1 MRLSIESVHCSK
13 LEYQCVIKTLNQLA
27 TKCWILLS
35 MVLVS
40 SSAGSQSAENPPPP
54 APGAEEVPY
63 YACQTIS
70 GRYFSSG
77 AGGWSDDFWYTS
89 NLVEPGNASAD
100 YNRFQSEYS
109 QLCVALRLKLVSA
122 YAFQATCVAAANSSL
137 AWCLLPCAVDF
148 DPADCAAWCRAD
160 WELGIQDCHDR
171 RENSMRKAREEAD
184 ALIRFYLMLYGG
196 CE

>member
-1 MRLSIESVHCSK
+1 MQLSIESVHCAK
-13 LEYQCVIKTLNQLA
+13 LKYQCVIKTMNQLA

-54 APGAEEVPY
+54 APRAEEVPY

-77 AGGWSDDFWYTS
+77 AGGWSDDFWYAS
-89 NLVEPGNASAD
+89 NLVEPGNASTD

-109 QLCVALRLKLVSA
+109 RLCVALRLKLVSA

-148 DPADCAAWCRAD
+148 DPSDCAAWCEND
-160 WELGIQDCHDR
+160 WETALDNCDSR
-171 RENSMRKAREEAD
+171 RVFRVKTAKEDADEQIDVLLSM
-184 ALIRFYLMLYGG
+184 YGR